1 MRGINSDAVCTDSVL
16 LSAQHHILYIVISSM
31 PEIIDGNA
39 DSRVI
44 CHISGLYCTVK
55 IYRKNRRDINEYIL

>member
-31 PEIIDGNA
+31 PEIIDGDT

-55 IYRKNRRDINEYIL
+55 NLSKESKGYP